1 MVLLFFAGTCFCEVR
16 DCIWV
21 RFVIAN
27 NNTKVRNIIELLDKV
42 GQSFLHLITVVSRRA
57 VYLCPWG
64 VRQKGDA
71 VGEFVSM
78 DF

>member
-1 MVLLFFAGTCFCEVR
+1 MR

-21 RFVIAN
+21 RFVKAN
-27 NNTKVRNIIELLDKV
+27 NNTKVQNIIELLDKV
-42 GQSFLHLITVVSRRA
+42 GQSFLLLITVVSRRA
-57 VYLCPWG
+57 GYLCPWD

>member
-1 MVLLFFAGTCFCEVR
+1 MW

-21 RFVIAN
+21 CFVDAN
-27 NNTKVRNIIELLDKV
+27 NNIKVRNIIELLDKG
-42 GQSFLHLITVVSRRA
+42 GQSFPHLIAVVSRRA